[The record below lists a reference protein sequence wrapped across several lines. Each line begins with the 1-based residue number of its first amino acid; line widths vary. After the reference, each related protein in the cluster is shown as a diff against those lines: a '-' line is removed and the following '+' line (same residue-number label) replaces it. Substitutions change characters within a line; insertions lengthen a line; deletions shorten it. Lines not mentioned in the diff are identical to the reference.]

1 MKKAKVLDPTAAG
14 QGGKNNI
21 IVLSPI
27 WQADTGT
34 EPCPTALLLNYWNNK
49 SSHVLHED
57 QLEKHMVE
65 KNILFYFVIR
75 SFSFLMVTIPR
86 RCNLVNQFSLYS

>member
-1 MKKAKVLDPTAAG
+1 MMKKAKVLDPTAAG

-34 EPCPTALLLNYWNNK
+34 EPCPTALLLNYGNNK
-49 SSHVLHED
+49 SSHILHED

-65 KNILFYFVIR
+65 TTSFFV
-75 SFSFLMVTIPR
+75 L
-86 RCNLVNQFSLYS
+86 